1 MGFPLSEDEAVA
13 VTETV
18 TALLAVLPPGRDG
31 AYRELAESAAS
42 GELREEQVPALE
54 RVCALALESGK
65 ARELGRAESERLLT
79 AVYRRT
85 PHGKALAA
93 EAADVNAVL
102 ARLAG
107 RTLGSARVT
116 ARMPGRY
123 LLDLVVDGI
132 DVAIAIEP
140 EGLEVRHLQ
149 TG

>member
-1 MGFPLSEDEAVA
+1 MAFTLSEDEAVA

-42 GELREEQVPALE
+42 RELSEEQLPALE

-65 ARELGRAESERLLT
+65 ARQLGRAESERLLT

-85 PHGKALAA
+85 PHGKALGA
-93 EAADVNAVL
+93 EAAEVNAVL

-107 RTLGSARVT
+107 RTLGSARIT

-140 EGLEVRHLQ
+140 EGLEVRHLE